1 MDDFSL
7 VSLQESRNEWC
18 ARLVNILAPM
28 TAEGFRSIFDEA
40 WKLCEQNNETG
51 KYLMT
56 FQNFLSRVPKWNA
69 TIIEQETQRIVDRS
83 GCGYLADLVTC
94 VHIIQLKSLTCM
106 RVGSKQKKVDI
117 DVPQLNDFVHKV
129 YVHCAR
135 KLYTNVYLFER
146 GIPPLSTQKNMR
158 EIEIIIKECILD
170 SIRDSIPLEM
180 ILKNY
185 MDETIEDHT
194 EIKIKEE
201 IVSQE
206 PVPVDPNEATK
217 TANNVPNNVPNVAN
231 ASAMAAAGI
240 EPTSIDA
247 FPSMS
252 SSSSSSS
259 SADNNNNNN
268 NNNHNNSSNNNNNN
282 NNSHSGTIKFNDMDS
297 AIDTNNSEHSIHA
310 PKTEERLEQIS
321 NERYMQR
328 KMQEEEEDNGD
339 LDRLKIGEDVQLDVF
354 DVHPMEEPSLKMNF
368 DVPELDDIEILA

>member
-7 VSLQESRNEWC
+7 ANLQESRNEWC

-28 TAEGFRSIFDEA
+28 MSEGFRSIFDEA

-69 TIIEQETQRIVDRS
+69 SIIAQETQRIVDRS

-117 DVPQLNDFVHKV
+117 DVPQLNDFIHKV
-129 YVHCAR
+129 YIHCAR

-146 GIPPLSTQKNMR
+146 GIPPLSVQKNGR

-170 SIRDSIPLEM
+170 SIRESIPMEM
-180 ILKNY
+180 ILKTY

-206 PVPVDPNEATK
+206 PVVDDSAQTT
-217 TANNVPNNVPNVAN
+217 TANTSQNQSPNTNPKTNDAATITSN
-231 ASAMAAAGI
+231 DAAIIASGG
-240 EPTSIDA
+240 EPIADA
-247 FPSMS
+247 FPSAPAPAPLPHAS
-252 SSSSSSS
+252 EV
-259 SADNNNNNN
+259 SA
-268 NNNHNNSSNNNNNN
+268 SIPSA
-282 NNSHSGTIKFNDMDS
+282 SIKFNDVDS
-297 AIDTNNSEHSIHA
+297 AIDMYNTEHSIHA

-328 KMQEEEEDNGD
+328 KLQEEDDDDES
-339 LDRLKIGEDVQLDVF
+339 DRLKIGEDVQLDVF
-354 DVHPMEEPSLKMNF
+354 DVHPVDDSLRRLNY
-368 DVPELDDIEILA
+368 DAPELDDIEILA

>member
-1 MDDFSL
+1 MDDYSL
-7 VSLQESRNEWC
+7 PVLNESRNEWC

-69 TIIEQETQRIVDRS
+69 TIIAQETQRIVDRS

-117 DVPQLNDFVHKV
+117 DIPQLNDFVHKV
-129 YVHCAR
+129 YVNCAR

-146 GIPPLSTQKNMR
+146 GIPPLSSQKNTR
-158 EIEIIIKECILD
+158 EIEIMIKECILD

-180 ILKNY
+180 ILKTY

-194 EIKIKEE
+194 EIKMKEE

-206 PVPVDPNEATK
+206 PVEANEAAQVA
-217 TANNVPNNVPNVAN
+217 TATADATAAN
-231 ASAMAAAGI
+231 ANANDAMAAAGI
-240 EPTSIDA
+240 DPVSGA
-247 FPSMS
+247 FPSLSAATSSGS
-252 SSSSSSS
+252 SSASGSSS
-259 SADNNNNNN
+259 SA
-268 NNNHNNSSNNNNNN
+268 SG
-282 NNSHSGTIKFNDMDS
+282 GTIKFNDVDS
-297 AIDTNNSEHSIHA
+297 AIDINNAEHSIHA

-321 NERYMQR
+321 NDRYLQR
-328 KMQEEEEDNGD
+328 KMQEEDDND
-339 LDRLKIGEDVQLDVF
+339 EPDRLKIGEDVQLDVL
-354 DVHPMEEPSLKMNF
+354 DVHSVDEPLKKLNF
-368 DVPELDDIEILA
+368 DAPELGDIEILT

>member
-7 VSLQESRNEWC
+7 SSLQESRNEWC

-28 TAEGFRSIFDEA
+28 MSEGFRSIFDEA
-40 WKLCEQNNETG
+40 WKLCEQNNEEG

-69 TIIEQETQRIVDRS
+69 TIIAQETQRIVDRS

-129 YVHCAR
+129 YVQCAR

-146 GIPPLSTQKNMR
+146 GIPPLTMQKNGR
-158 EIEIIIKECILD
+158 ELELIIKECILD
-170 SIRDSIPLEM
+170 SIRESIPLEM
-180 ILKNY
+180 ILRTY

-206 PVPVDPNEATK
+206 PVESDAPQTQAQGQGQNQNQAQNQAQADAVIAAGVDP
-217 TANNVPNNVPNVAN
+217 VP
-231 ASAMAAAGI
+231 
-240 EPTSIDA
+240 DA
-247 FPSMS
+247 FPSTTETVAS
-252 SSSSSSS
+252 TAETVASTASTAS
-259 SADNNNNNN
+259 
-268 NNNHNNSSNNNNNN
+268 
-282 NNSHSGTIKFNDMDS
+282 IKFNDMDR
-297 AIDTNNSEHSIHA
+297 AIDTNNAEHSIHA

-328 KMQEEEEDNGD
+328 KLQEEEDDEDG
-339 LDRLKIGEDVQLDVF
+339 LDRIKIGEDIQLDVF
-354 DVHPMEEPSLKMNF
+354 DVHPVDDQAKKVNF
-368 DVPELDDIEILA
+368 DAPELDDIEILA

>member
-7 VSLQESRNEWC
+7 SNLHESRNEWC

-28 TAEGFRSIFDEA
+28 MSEGFRSIFDEA

-94 VHIIQLKSLTCM
+94 VHIVQLKSLTCM

-117 DVPQLNDFVHKV
+117 NVPQLNDFIHKV

-135 KLYTNVYLFER
+135 RVYTNVYLFER
-146 GIPPLSTQKNMR
+146 GIPPLTVQKNGR
-158 EIEIIIKECILD
+158 ELEIIIKECILD
-170 SIRDSIPLEM
+170 SIRESIPLEL
-180 ILKNY
+180 ILKTY

-194 EIKIKEE
+194 EIQIKEE

-206 PVPVDPNEATK
+206 PVHAQDAQHSSPS
-217 TANNVPNNVPNVAN
+217 ANNDAN
-231 ASAMAAAGI
+231 DANHANDAAVIAAGI
-240 EPTSIDA
+240 EPSPDA
-247 FPSMS
+247 FPSTNAS
-252 SSSSSSS
+252 INAT
-259 SADNNNNNN
+259 SATSAINA
-268 NNNHNNSSNNNNNN
+268 S
-282 NNSHSGTIKFNDMDS
+282 TIKFNDVDS
-297 AIDTNNSEHSIHA
+297 AIDTNNNEHAIHA
-310 PKTEERLEQIS
+310 PKTEDRLEQIS

-328 KMQEEEEDNGD
+328 KLQEEDDDEDAGQ
-339 LDRLKIGEDVQLDVF
+339 DRIKIGEDVQLDVF
-354 DVHPMEEPSLKMNF
+354 DVHSMEEPSRKLNF
-368 DVPELDDIEILA
+368 DAPDLDDIEILA

>member
-7 VSLQESRNEWC
+7 PNLHESRNEWC

-28 TAEGFRSIFDEA
+28 MSEGFRSIFDEA
-40 WKLCEQNNETG
+40 WKLCEANNEPG

-117 DVPQLNDFVHKV
+117 DVPQLNDFIHKV

-146 GIPPLSTQKNMR
+146 GIPPLTVQKNGR
-158 EIEIIIKECILD
+158 ELEIIVKECILD

-180 ILKNY
+180 ILKTY

-194 EIKIKEE
+194 EIQIKEE

-206 PVPVDPNEATK
+206 PVHDVND
-217 TANNVPNNVPNVAN
+217 ANDANDANVAN
-231 ASAMAAAGI
+231 VANEANHANHANDAAVIAAGI
-240 EPTSIDA
+240 EPSSDA
-247 FPSMS
+247 FPSINAINAS
-252 SSSSSSS
+252 
-259 SADNNNNNN
+259 
-268 NNNHNNSSNNNNNN
+268 
-282 NNSHSGTIKFNDMDS
+282 TIKFNDVDS
-297 AIDTNNSEHSIHA
+297 AIDTNNNEHAIHA
-310 PKTEERLEQIS
+310 PKTEDRLEQIS

-328 KMQEEEEDNGD
+328 KLQEEEDDEDAQ
-339 LDRLKIGEDVQLDVF
+339 DRIKIGEDVQLDVF
-354 DVHPMEEPSLKMNF
+354 DVHTMEEPSKKLNF
-368 DVPELDDIEILA
+368 DAPELDDIEILA

>member
-1 MDDFSL
+1 MDDYSL
-7 VSLQESRNEWC
+7 ASLNESRNEWC
-18 ARLVNILAPM
+18 ARLVNVLAPM
-28 TAEGFRSIFDEA
+28 MTEGFRSIFDEA

-69 TIIEQETQRIVDRS
+69 TIIAQETQRIIDRS

-117 DVPQLNDFVHKV
+117 DVPQLNDFIHKV

-146 GIPPLSTQKNMR
+146 GIPPLAIQKNTR
-158 EIEIIIKECILD
+158 ETEIIIKECILD
-170 SIRDSIPLEM
+170 SIRESIPLEI
-180 ILKNY
+180 ILKTY

-201 IVSQE
+201 VISQE
-206 PVPVDPNEATK
+206 PVLDEQSNAPTAPTAT
-217 TANNVPNNVPNVAN
+217 
-231 ASAMAAAGI
+231 AAASVSIPESNAAIIAAGG
-240 EPTSIDA
+240 EPISDA
-247 FPSMS
+247 FPSIAPS
-252 SSSSSSS
+252 SSDVYSTASTAS
-259 SADNNNNNN
+259 
-268 NNNHNNSSNNNNNN
+268 
-282 NNSHSGTIKFNDMDS
+282 IKFNDMDS
-297 AIDTNNSEHSIHA
+297 AIDMNNSEHMIHA

-328 KMQEEEEDNGD
+328 KLQEEEDDEDE

-354 DVHPMEEPSLKMNF
+354 DVHPMEEPMRKLNYEE
-368 DVPELDDIEILA
+368 PELDDIEILA

>member
-1 MDDFSL
+1 MS
-7 VSLQESRNEWC
+7 
-18 ARLVNILAPM
+18 
-28 TAEGFRSIFDEA
+28 EGFRSIFDEA
-40 WKLCEQNNETG
+40 WKLCEQNNEMG

-56 FQNFLSRVPKWNA
+56 FQNFLSRVPKWNP
-69 TIIEQETQRIVDRS
+69 TIIAQETQRIVDRS

-117 DVPQLNDFVHKV
+117 DVPQLNDFIHKV

-158 EIEIIIKECILD
+158 ETEIIIKECILD
-170 SIRDSIPLEM
+170 SIRESIPLEM
-180 ILKNY
+180 ILKTY

-201 IVSQE
+201 VISQE
-206 PVPVDPNEATK
+206 PIVDEQQQSNTVVPSATTPSPNAT
-217 TANNVPNNVPNVAN
+217 TDAAII
-231 ASAMAAAGI
+231 AAGL
-240 EPTSIDA
+240 ETDA
-247 FPSMS
+247 FPSVAS
-252 SSSSSSS
+252 STI
-259 SADNNNNNN
+259 SAD
-268 NNNHNNSSNNNNNN
+268 SAASAA
-282 NNSHSGTIKFNDMDS
+282 STASIKFNDMDS
-297 AIDTNNSEHSIHA
+297 AIDMNNSEHMIHA

-328 KMQEEEEDNGD
+328 KLQEEEDDEDE

-354 DVHPMEEPSLKMNF
+354 DVHPMEEPARKLNF
-368 DVPELDDIEILA
+368 DAPELDDIEILA

>member
-1 MDDFSL
+1 MDDYSL
-7 VSLQESRNEWC
+7 PSLQESRNEWC

-28 TAEGFRSIFDEA
+28 MSEGFRSIFDEA

-69 TIIEQETQRIVDRS
+69 TIIAQETQRIVDRS

-117 DVPQLNDFVHKV
+117 DVPQLNEFVHKV

-146 GIPPLSTQKNMR
+146 GIPPLTTQKNMR
-158 EIEIIIKECILD
+158 ETEIIIKECILD
-170 SIRDSIPLEM
+170 SIRESIPLEM
-180 ILKNY
+180 ILKTY

-201 IVSQE
+201 VVSQE
-206 PVPVDPNEATK
+206 PVFDNEHEHSQPT
-217 TANNVPNNVPNVAN
+217 TN
-231 ASAMAAAGI
+231 ASVSPSASMDAAIIAAGV
-240 EPTSIDA
+240 ESDA
-247 FPSMS
+247 FPAIAS
-252 SSSSSSS
+252 STV
-259 SADNNNNNN
+259 SAD
-268 NNNHNNSSNNNNNN
+268 SVASAA
-282 NNSHSGTIKFNDMDS
+282 SIASTASAASIKFNDMDS
-297 AIDTNNSEHSIHA
+297 AIDMNNSEHMIHA

-328 KMQEEEEDNGD
+328 KLQEEEDDEDG

-354 DVHPMEEPSLKMNF
+354 DVHPMEEPLRKLNF
-368 DVPELDDIEILA
+368 DAPELDDIEILA

>member
-117 DVPQLNDFVHKV
+117 DIPQLNDFVHKV

-170 SIRDSIPLEM
+170 SIRESIPLEM
-180 ILKNY
+180 ILKTY

-206 PVPVDPNEATK
+206 PVPGDAANAPN
-217 TANNVPNNVPNVAN
+217 PNPNVAVANAAN

-240 EPTSIDA
+240 EPSSVDA
-247 FPSMS
+247 FPSV
-252 SSSSSSS
+252 SSSS
-259 SADNNNNNN
+259 SADNNNSNNN
-268 NNNHNNSSNNNNNN
+268 SSSSSNNNRNNSSNSSNNN
-282 NNSHSGTIKFNDMDS
+282 SSSSTIKFNDTDS
-297 AIDTNNSEHSIHA
+297 AIDMNNAEHSIHA

-328 KMQEEEEDNGD
+328 KMQEEEDDNSD

-368 DVPELDDIEILA
+368 DAPELDDIEILA

>member
-1 MDDFSL
+1 MDDYSL
-7 VSLQESRNEWC
+7 PSLHESRNEWC

-28 TAEGFRSIFDEA
+28 MAEGFRSIFDEA
-40 WKLCEQNNETG
+40 WKLCDQNNETG

-117 DVPQLNDFVHKV
+117 DIPQLNDFIHKV

-146 GIPPLSTQKNMR
+146 GIPPLTTQKNMR
-158 EIEIIIKECILD
+158 ETEIIIKECILD
-170 SIRDSIPLEM
+170 SIRESIPLEM
-180 ILKNY
+180 ILKTY

-194 EIKIKEE
+194 EIQMKEE

-206 PVPVDPNEATK
+206 PVVSEQATD
-217 TANNVPNNVPNVAN
+217 VPNAN
-231 ASAMAAAGI
+231 AGQQVNANTNMSAMAAAGV
-240 EPTSIDA
+240 EPPADA
-247 FPSMS
+247 FPSIS
-252 SSSSSSS
+252 SSQNSNVATDSSS
-259 SADNNNNNN
+259 
-268 NNNHNNSSNNNNNN
+268 
-282 NNSHSGTIKFNDMDS
+282 TIKFNDVDS
-297 AIDTNNSEHSIHA
+297 AIDMNNAEHSIHA

-328 KMQEEEEDNGD
+328 KLQEEAEDDGDSD
-339 LDRLKIGEDVQLDVF
+339 LDRLNIGEDVQLDVF
-354 DVHPMEEPSLKMNF
+354 DVHPMEEPSRKMNF
-368 DVPELDDIEILA
+368 DAPELDDIEILA

>member
-7 VSLQESRNEWC
+7 PSLQESRNEWC

-28 TAEGFRSIFDEA
+28 MSEGFRSIFDEA
-40 WKLCEQNNETG
+40 WKLCEQNNEQG

-69 TIIEQETQRIVDRS
+69 TIIAQETQRIVERS

-117 DVPQLNDFVHKV
+117 DVPQLNEFVHKV
-129 YVHCAR
+129 YVQCAR

-146 GIPPLSTQKNMR
+146 GIPPLTMQKNGR
-158 EIEIIIKECILD
+158 ELELIIKECILD
-170 SIRDSIPLEM
+170 SIRESIPLEM
-180 ILKNY
+180 ILRTY

-206 PVPVDPNEATK
+206 PVESDAPQSQVQAPNQNQAQTD
-217 TANNVPNNVPNVAN
+217 AVI
-231 ASAMAAAGI
+231 AAGI
-240 EPTSIDA
+240 DPVPDA
-247 FPSMS
+247 FPSTAS
-252 SSSSSSS
+252 TASTVSTASTTETVASTVSTAS
-259 SADNNNNNN
+259 
-268 NNNHNNSSNNNNNN
+268 
-282 NNSHSGTIKFNDMDS
+282 IKFNDTDS
-297 AIDTNNSEHSIHA
+297 AIDVNNAEHIIHA

-328 KMQEEEEDNGD
+328 KLQEEEEDDDEDG
-339 LDRLKIGEDVQLDVF
+339 LDRIKIGEDVQLDVF
-354 DVHPMEEPSLKMNF
+354 DVHPMEEPLRKLNF
-368 DVPELDDIEILA
+368 DAPDLDDIEILA

>member
-7 VSLQESRNEWC
+7 PSLQESRNEWC

-28 TAEGFRSIFDEA
+28 MSEGFRSIFDEA
-40 WKLCEQNNETG
+40 WKLCEQNNEQG

-69 TIIEQETQRIVDRS
+69 TIIAQETQRIVDRS

-129 YVHCAR
+129 YVQCAR

-146 GIPPLSTQKNMR
+146 GIPPLTMQKNGR
-158 EIEIIIKECILD
+158 ELELIIKECILD
-170 SIRDSIPLEM
+170 SIRESIPLEM
-180 ILKNY
+180 ILKTY

-206 PVPVDPNEATK
+206 PVESDQTQNQVQAPNQNQAQTD
-217 TANNVPNNVPNVAN
+217 AVI
-231 ASAMAAAGI
+231 AAGI
-240 EPTSIDA
+240 DPVPDA
-247 FPSMS
+247 FPSTAAAS
-252 SSSSSSS
+252 TASTTETVASTAETVASTAETVASTASTAS
-259 SADNNNNNN
+259 
-268 NNNHNNSSNNNNNN
+268 
-282 NNSHSGTIKFNDMDS
+282 IKFNDTDS
-297 AIDTNNSEHSIHA
+297 AIDVNNAEHIIHA

-328 KMQEEEEDNGD
+328 KLQEEEEDDEDG
-339 LDRLKIGEDVQLDVF
+339 LARIKIGEDVQLDVF
-354 DVHPMEEPSLKMNF
+354 DVHPMEEPLRKLNF
-368 DVPELDDIEILA
+368 DAPDLDDIEILA

>member
-1 MDDFSL
+1 MDDYSL
-7 VSLQESRNEWC
+7 PSLQESRNEWC

-40 WKLCEQNNETG
+40 WKLCEQNNEIG

-69 TIIEQETQRIVDRS
+69 TIIAQETQRIVDRS

-117 DVPQLNDFVHKV
+117 DIPQLTDFVHKV
-129 YVHCAR
+129 YVNCAR

-146 GIPPLSTQKNMR
+146 GIPPLSSQKNMR
-158 EIEIIIKECILD
+158 ETEIIIKECILD

-180 ILKNY
+180 ILRTY

-194 EIKIKEE
+194 EIKMKEE

-206 PVPVDPNEATK
+206 PVEANE
-217 TANNVPNNVPNVAN
+217 TANAN
-231 ASAMAAAGI
+231 AANATAANANAANANANAAMAAAGI
-240 EPTSIDA
+240 EPAAKLDDA
-247 FPSMS
+247 FPSLSLS

-259 SADNNNNNN
+259 SA
-268 NNNHNNSSNNNNNN
+268 SMS
-282 NNSHSGTIKFNDMDS
+282 TIKFNDVDS
-297 AIDTNNSEHSIHA
+297 AIDTNNAEHSIHA

-321 NERYMQR
+321 NDRYMQR
-328 KMQEEEEDNGD
+328 KLQEEADADDEPE
-339 LDRLKIGEDVQLDVF
+339 RLKIGEDVQLDTL
-354 DVHPMEEPSLKMNF
+354 DVHSVDEPSRKLNF
-368 DVPELDDIEILA
+368 DAPELDDIEILA

>member
-7 VSLQESRNEWC
+7 ANLQESRNEWC

-28 TAEGFRSIFDEA
+28 MSEGFRSIFDEA

-69 TIIEQETQRIVDRS
+69 TIIAQETQRIVDRS

-117 DVPQLNDFVHKV
+117 DVPQLNDFIHKV
-129 YVHCAR
+129 YIHCAR

-146 GIPPLSTQKNMR
+146 GIPPLSVQKNGR

-170 SIRDSIPLEM
+170 SIRESIPMEM
-180 ILKNY
+180 ILKTY

-206 PVPVDPNEATK
+206 PVVDDTTANTPQPPTPITK
-217 TANNVPNNVPNVAN
+217 TNDAAII
-231 ASAMAAAGI
+231 ASGGELTA
-240 EPTSIDA
+240 DA
-247 FPSMS
+247 FPSVQALES
-252 SSSSSSS
+252 VPAPAPAPAA
-259 SADNNNNNN
+259 SA
-268 NNNHNNSSNNNNNN
+268 SIPSA
-282 NNSHSGTIKFNDMDS
+282 SIKFSDVDS
-297 AIDTNNSEHSIHA
+297 AIDMYNTEHSIHA

-328 KMQEEEEDNGD
+328 KLQEEEDDDES
-339 LDRLKIGEDVQLDVF
+339 DRIKIGEDIQLDVF
-354 DVHPMEEPSLKMNF
+354 DVHPVDDSLRKLNY
-368 DVPELDDIEILA
+368 DAPELDDIEILA

>member
-7 VSLQESRNEWC
+7 PSLQESRNEWC

-28 TAEGFRSIFDEA
+28 MSEGFRSIFDEA
-40 WKLCEQNNETG
+40 WKLCEQNNEPG

-69 TIIEQETQRIVDRS
+69 TIIAQETQRIVERS
-83 GCGYLADLVTC
+83 GCGYLSDLVTC

-117 DVPQLNDFVHKV
+117 DVPQLNEFVHKV
-129 YVHCAR
+129 YVQCAR

-146 GIPPLSTQKNMR
+146 GIPPLTMQKNGR
-158 EIEIIIKECILD
+158 ELELIIKECILD
-170 SIRDSIPLEM
+170 SIRESIPLEM
-180 ILKNY
+180 ILRTY

-206 PVPVDPNEATK
+206 PVESDAHQTQTQTQAQTQNQTQNQTQAQTQNQ
-217 TANNVPNNVPNVAN
+217 TDAII
-231 ASAMAAAGI
+231 AAGI
-240 EPTSIDA
+240 NPVPDA
-247 FPSMS
+247 FPSTAA
-252 SSSSSSS
+252 
-259 SADNNNNNN
+259 SATE
-268 NNNHNNSSNNNNNN
+268 SNETTE
-282 NNSHSGTIKFNDMDS
+282 SIKSAASTASAASIKFNDTDS
-297 AIDTNNSEHSIHA
+297 AIDVNNAKHSIHA

-328 KMQEEEEDNGD
+328 KLQEEEDDEDG
-339 LDRLKIGEDVQLDVF
+339 LDRIKIGEDIQLDAF
-354 DVHPMEEPSLKMNF
+354 DVHPMEEPLRKLNF
-368 DVPELDDIEILA
+368 DAPELDDIEILA

>member
-7 VSLQESRNEWC
+7 SNLQDSRNEWC

-28 TAEGFRSIFDEA
+28 MSEGFRSIFDEA

-117 DVPQLNDFVHKV
+117 NVPQLNDFIHKV

-135 KLYTNVYLFER
+135 RLYTNVYLFER
-146 GIPPLSTQKNMR
+146 GIPPLTVQKNGR
-158 EIEIIIKECILD
+158 ELEIIIKECILD

-180 ILKNY
+180 ILKTY

-206 PVPVDPNEATK
+206 PVHVEDATAQSQTQSQPQTHPVNDA
-217 TANNVPNNVPNVAN
+217 AVI
-231 ASAMAAAGI
+231 AAGI
-240 EPTSIDA
+240 EPSSDA
-247 FPSMS
+247 FPSLNATNATNATNAS
-252 SSSSSSS
+252 
-259 SADNNNNNN
+259 
-268 NNNHNNSSNNNNNN
+268 
-282 NNSHSGTIKFNDMDS
+282 TIQFNDVDS
-297 AIDTNNSEHSIHA
+297 AIDTNNNEHAIHA
-310 PKTEERLEQIS
+310 PKTEDRLEQIS

-328 KMQEEEEDNGD
+328 KLQEEEDDEDAQ
-339 LDRLKIGEDVQLDVF
+339 DRIKIGEDVQLDVF
-354 DVHPMEEPSLKMNF
+354 DVHTMEEPFKKLNF
-368 DVPELDDIEILA
+368 DAPELDDIEILA

>member
-1 MDDFSL
+1 MDDYSL
-7 VSLQESRNEWC
+7 PSLQESRNEWC

-28 TAEGFRSIFDEA
+28 MAEGFRSIFDEA

-69 TIIEQETQRIVDRS
+69 TLIEQETQRIVDRS

-129 YVHCAR
+129 YVNCAR

-146 GIPPLSTQKNMR
+146 GIPPLSSQKNAR
-158 EIEIIIKECILD
+158 EIEIIIKECILE

-180 ILKNY
+180 ILKTY

-194 EIKIKEE
+194 EIKMKEE

-206 PVPVDPNEATK
+206 PVAHD
-217 TANNVPNNVPNVAN
+217 AN
-231 ASAMAAAGI
+231 ATNATNATTNDTNANAMNANAIAAGI
-240 EPTSIDA
+240 EPADA
-247 FPSMS
+247 FPSVTTAS
-252 SSSSSSS
+252 
-259 SADNNNNNN
+259 
-268 NNNHNNSSNNNNNN
+268 
-282 NNSHSGTIKFNDMDS
+282 TVIKFNDVDS
-297 AIDTNNSEHSIHA
+297 AIDMNNTEHSIHA

-321 NERYMQR
+321 NERYLQR
-328 KMQEEEEDNGD
+328 KLQEEEEDAEP
-339 LDRLKIGEDVQLDVF
+339 DRVKIGDDVKLDMFDVQSI
-354 DVHPMEEPSLKMNF
+354 EEPSKKLNF
-368 DVPELDDIEILA
+368 DAPELDDIEILT

>member
-1 MDDFSL
+1 MDDYSL
-7 VSLQESRNEWC
+7 PTLHESRNEWC

-69 TIIEQETQRIVDRS
+69 TIIAQETQRIVDRS

-117 DVPQLNDFVHKV
+117 DIPQLNDFVHKV
-129 YVHCAR
+129 YVNCAR

-146 GIPPLSTQKNMR
+146 GIPPLSSQKNTR
-158 EIEIIIKECILD
+158 EIEIMIKECILD

-180 ILKNY
+180 ILKTY

-194 EIKIKEE
+194 EIKMKEE

-206 PVPVDPNEATK
+206 PVEANEAEATAANA
-217 TANNVPNNVPNVAN
+217 TANATAAN
-231 ASAMAAAGI
+231 ATANANDAMVAAGI
-240 EPTSIDA
+240 DTHMDDA
-247 FPSMS
+247 FPSIS
-252 SSSSSSS
+252 ASASTSASS
-259 SADNNNNNN
+259 SA
-268 NNNHNNSSNNNNNN
+268 S
-282 NNSHSGTIKFNDMDS
+282 TIKFNDVDS
-297 AIDTNNSEHSIHA
+297 AIDINNAEHSIHA

-321 NERYMQR
+321 NERYLQR
-328 KMQEEEEDNGD
+328 KMQEEEDDDGAQ
-339 LDRLKIGEDVQLDVF
+339 DRLKIGEDVQLDVL
-354 DVHPMEEPSLKMNF
+354 DVHSVDEPSKKLNF
-368 DVPELDDIEILA
+368 DAPELDDIEILA

>member
-7 VSLQESRNEWC
+7 SNLQESRNEWC

-28 TAEGFRSIFDEA
+28 MSEGFRSIFDEA

-106 RVGSKQKKVDI
+106 RVGTKQKKVDI
-117 DVPQLNDFVHKV
+117 DVPSLNEFIHKV

-146 GIPPLSTQKNMR
+146 GIPPLSVQKNGR
-158 EIEIIIKECILD
+158 ELEIIIKECILD
-170 SIRDSIPLEM
+170 SIRDSIPLEL
-180 ILKNY
+180 ILKTY

-194 EIKIKEE
+194 EVKIKEE

-206 PVPVDPNEATK
+206 AVVDEAAAQQSQQQQQQQQQPAQSQSDSVPTAAAIAAGVDPVPP
-217 TANNVPNNVPNVAN
+217 
-231 ASAMAAAGI
+231 
-240 EPTSIDA
+240 DA
-247 FPSMS
+247 FPSS
-252 SSSSSSS
+252 PLSTASTASTAS
-259 SADNNNNNN
+259 
-268 NNNHNNSSNNNNNN
+268 
-282 NNSHSGTIKFNDMDS
+282 IKFNDVDS
-297 AIDTNNSEHSIHA
+297 AIDTNNAEHVIHA

-321 NERYMQR
+321 QERYMQR
-328 KMQEEEEDNGD
+328 KLQEAEDD
-339 LDRLKIGEDVQLDVF
+339 EDALDRINIGEDVQLDVF
-354 DVHPMEEPSLKMNF
+354 DVQPIEEPYKKLNF
-368 DVPELDDIEILA
+368 DTPELDDIEILA

>member
-1 MDDFSL
+1 M
-7 VSLQESRNEWC
+7 
-18 ARLVNILAPM
+18 VNILAPM
-28 TAEGFRSIFDEA
+28 MSEGFRSIFDEA
-40 WKLCEQNNETG
+40 WKLCDQNNETG

-117 DVPQLNDFVHKV
+117 DIPQLNDFIHKV

-146 GIPPLSTQKNMR
+146 GIQPLTTQKNMR
-158 EIEIIIKECILD
+158 ETEIIIKECILD
-170 SIRDSIPLEM
+170 SIRESIPLEM
-180 ILKNY
+180 ILKTY

-194 EIKIKEE
+194 EIKMKEE

-206 PVPVDPNEATK
+206 PVVSEPAT
-217 TANNVPNNVPNVAN
+217 AVPNANATAAPNVNAN
-231 ASAMAAAGI
+231 ANTSAMAAAGV
-240 EPTSIDA
+240 EPPADA
-247 FPSMS
+247 FPSIS
-252 SSSSSSS
+252 SSQNSNVAADSSS
-259 SADNNNNNN
+259 
-268 NNNHNNSSNNNNNN
+268 
-282 NNSHSGTIKFNDMDS
+282 TIKFNDVDS
-297 AIDTNNSEHSIHA
+297 AIDMNNAEHSIHA

-328 KMQEEEEDNGD
+328 KLQEEEEEGD
-339 LDRLKIGEDVQLDVF
+339 DGQDRLKIGDDVQLDVF
-354 DVHPMEEPSLKMNF
+354 DVHPMEEPSRKMNF
-368 DVPELDDIEILA
+368 DAPELDDIEILA

>member
-1 MDDFSL
+1 MDDYSL
-7 VSLQESRNEWC
+7 PTLHESRNEWC

-69 TIIEQETQRIVDRS
+69 TIIAQETQRIVDRS

-117 DVPQLNDFVHKV
+117 DIPQLNDFVHKV
-129 YVHCAR
+129 YVNCAR

-146 GIPPLSTQKNMR
+146 GIPPLSSQKNTR
-158 EIEIIIKECILD
+158 EIETMIKECILD

-180 ILKNY
+180 ILKTY

-194 EIKIKEE
+194 EIKMKEE

-206 PVPVDPNEATK
+206 PVEANEAQ
-217 TANNVPNNVPNVAN
+217 VAN
-231 ASAMAAAGI
+231 ANATASASASATASATATATANASANDAMAAAGI
-240 EPTSIDA
+240 DTLHDA
-247 FPSMS
+247 FPSLS
-252 SSSSSSS
+252 PST
-259 SADNNNNNN
+259 SASTHTNT
-268 NNNHNNSSNNNNNN
+268 S
-282 NNSHSGTIKFNDMDS
+282 TIKFNDVDS
-297 AIDTNNSEHSIHA
+297 AIDTNNAEHSIHA

-328 KMQEEEEDNGD
+328 KMQEEDEDDDGAQ
-339 LDRLKIGEDVQLDVF
+339 DRLKIGEDVQLDVL
-354 DVHPMEEPSLKMNF
+354 DVHSVDEPSRKLNF
-368 DVPELDDIEILA
+368 DAPELDDIEILA

>member
-1 MDDFSL
+1 MDDYSL
-7 VSLQESRNEWC
+7 PSLQESRNEWC

-69 TIIEQETQRIVDRS
+69 TISAQETQRIVDRS
-83 GCGYLADLVTC
+83 GCGYLSDLVTC

-117 DVPQLNDFVHKV
+117 DIPQLNEFIHKV

-146 GIPPLSTQKNMR
+146 GIPPLTTQKNMR
-158 EIEIIIKECILD
+158 ETELIIKECILD
-170 SIRDSIPLEM
+170 SIRESIPLEM
-180 ILKNY
+180 ILRTY

-206 PVPVDPNEATK
+206 PVVDEHQSQSQGQSQSQSQNQNQGQNQNQSQTVS
-217 TANNVPNNVPNVAN
+217 NNAAVI
-231 ASAMAAAGI
+231 AAGFD
-240 EPTSIDA
+240 PVSDA
-247 FPSMS
+247 FPSVPS
-252 SSSSSSS
+252 SSSDI
-259 SADNNNNNN
+259 SAA
-268 NNNHNNSSNNNNNN
+268 SAASAA
-282 NNSHSGTIKFNDMDS
+282 STASTASTASIKFNDMDR
-297 AIDTNNSEHSIHA
+297 AIDMNNAEHSIHA

-328 KMQEEEEDNGD
+328 KLQEEDDNAD
-339 LDRLKIGEDVQLDVF
+339 DDELDRIKIGEDVQLDVF
-354 DVHPMEEPSLKMNF
+354 DVHPMEEPSRRLNF
-368 DVPELDDIEILA
+368 DAPDLDDIEILA

>member
-1 MDDFSL
+1 MDDYSL
-7 VSLQESRNEWC
+7 PVLHESRNEWC

-69 TIIEQETQRIVDRS
+69 TIIAQETQRIVDRS

-117 DVPQLNDFVHKV
+117 DIPQLNDFVHKV
-129 YVHCAR
+129 YVNCAR

-146 GIPPLSTQKNMR
+146 GIPPLSSQKNTR
-158 EIEIIIKECILD
+158 EIEIMIKECILD

-180 ILKNY
+180 ILKTY

-194 EIKIKEE
+194 EIKMKEE

-206 PVPVDPNEATK
+206 PVEANEAAQVA
-217 TANNVPNNVPNVAN
+217 TATADATAAN
-231 ASAMAAAGI
+231 ANANDAMAAAGI
-240 EPTSIDA
+240 DPVSGA
-247 FPSMS
+247 FPSLSAATS
-252 SSSSSSS
+252 SGSSSS
-259 SADNNNNNN
+259 SA
-268 NNNHNNSSNNNNNN
+268 
-282 NNSHSGTIKFNDMDS
+282 SGSTIKFNDVDS
-297 AIDTNNSEHSIHA
+297 AIDINNAEHSIHA

-321 NERYMQR
+321 NDRYLQR
-328 KMQEEEEDNGD
+328 KMQEEDDND
-339 LDRLKIGEDVQLDVF
+339 EPDRLKIGEDVQLDVL
-354 DVHPMEEPSLKMNF
+354 DVHSVDEPLKKLNF
-368 DVPELDDIEILA
+368 DAPELGDIEILT

>member
-1 MDDFSL
+1 MDDYSL
-7 VSLQESRNEWC
+7 PSLHESRNEWC

-117 DVPQLNDFVHKV
+117 DIPQLNDFIHKV

-146 GIPPLSTQKNMR
+146 GIPPLTTQKNMR
-158 EIEIIIKECILD
+158 ETEIIIKECILD
-170 SIRDSIPLEM
+170 SIRESIPLEM
-180 ILKNY
+180 ILKTY

-194 EIKIKEE
+194 EIKMKEE

-206 PVPVDPNEATK
+206 PVVSEQHQQQVNANAT
-217 TANNVPNNVPNVAN
+217 AVPNAN
-231 ASAMAAAGI
+231 ANTSAMAAAGI
-240 EPTSIDA
+240 EPTADA
-247 FPSMS
+247 FPSIS
-252 SSSSSSS
+252 SSQNSNVAADSSS
-259 SADNNNNNN
+259 
-268 NNNHNNSSNNNNNN
+268 
-282 NNSHSGTIKFNDMDS
+282 TIKFNDVDS
-297 AIDTNNSEHSIHA
+297 AIDMNNAEHSIHA

-328 KMQEEEEDNGD
+328 KLQEEAEDEGD
-339 LDRLKIGEDVQLDVF
+339 SELDRLKIGDDVQLDVF
-354 DVHPMEEPSLKMNF
+354 DVHPMEEPSRKLNF
-368 DVPELDDIEILA
+368 DAPELDDIEILA